1 MNVIRDIFS
10 TMFAYL
16 PMAVVRWVMFGFAII
31 AVGGILLKVVWP
43 KVKDRGLVKSRFGRG
58 DDAPAPGPA
67 PVPASLTL
75 NLGAASTAQAPHA
88 PRRVDPAT
96 MRFGGSISLPNGGR
110 SFLATQFL
118 EFYSEV
124 VRLKH
129 FVVDTARSAPVDA
142 AAFDAA
148 VAAPAE
154 DPAVDDEARD
164 LLAPFQEA
172 HTRLQDTLAGDDR
185 EPPQKASSIHAR
197 LLALLEQQSLDARRS
212 GGEYGASYYKD
223 AQYVMAALAD
233 EIFLNLDWEGRDAW
247 RPLLLEHRLFG
258 TKMAGERFFEKLDR
272 LLLDRDPVYADM
284 AMVYFL
290 ALALGFSGKYRETED
305 MGKLAFYRRELFA
318 FIYHR
323 KPDLNAVDKRL
334 FPDAYA
340 HTVEKAEAKKLPHIR
355 VWAFILAGVCLA
367 YLALSQLMWANM
379 TADLD
384 AILGQILR

>member
-1 MNVIRDIFS
+1 MNAIRDIFS
-10 TMFAYL
+10 TLYAYI
-16 PMAVVRWVMFGFAII
+16 PMSVARWVMFGFALL
-31 AVGGILLKVVWP
+31 AVGGILGKFVWP
-43 KVKDRGLVKSRFGRG
+43 KVKGRGLVSSRFGRG
-58 DDAPAPGPA
+58 KEEPAPGPS
-67 PVPASLTL
+67 PVPASMTLT
-75 NLGAASTAQAPHA
+75 LGAATAAEAPQPA
-88 PRRVDPAT
+88 RRIDPAT
-96 MRFGGSISLPNGGR
+96 MRFGGSISLPNGSR

-118 EFYSEV
+118 EFYTEV

-142 AAFDAA
+142 EAFDAA
-148 VAAPAE
+148 ATAPAE
-154 DPAVDDEARD
+154 APATDDEARD
-164 LLAPFQEA
+164 LLAPFQQ
-172 HTRLQDTLAGDDR
+172 TRPVADDSLEGADR
-185 EPPQKASSIHAR
+185 EPPQKAASIHAR
-197 LLALLEQQSLDARRS
+197 LLALLEQQALDARRS

-233 EIFLNLDWEGRDAW
+233 EILLNLDWEGRDAW

-272 LLLDRDPVYADM
+272 LLLDRDPVYTDM

-340 HTVEKAEAKKLPHIR
+340 HTMEKAEAKKLPHVR
-355 VWAFILAGVCLA
+355 VWAMILAGVCLA
-367 YLALSQLMWANM
+367 YLAMSQVMWANM